1 MPVKHLILTTPT
13 VAKITGPT
21 EIEIDAPDCVMRLSF
36 PHADRRA
43 LHAICKTINFAVR
56 MKNAANQPSDRGSSG
71 NPDGGKI
78 DGIER
83 P

>member
-1 MPVKHLILTTPT
+1 MPMKHLILTTPA

-43 LHAICKTINFAVR
+43 LHAICKTVNFAVR
-56 MKNAANQPSDRGSSG
+56 MKNAANQPVDRGNPR
-71 NPDGGKI
+71 NPDGGEI
-78 DGIER
+78 NGIKQ

>member
-1 MPVKHLILTTPT
+1 MPMKHLILTTPA

-56 MKNAANQPSDRGSSG
+56 MKDAANQPVDRGNPR
-71 NPDGGKI
+71 NPDGGKV
-78 DGIER
+78 DGIQQ

>member
-1 MPVKHLILTTPT
+1 MPMKHLILTTPA

-43 LHAICKTINFAVR
+43 LHAICKTVNFAVR
-56 MKNAANQPSDRGSSG
+56 MKDAKHPDHSDSG
-71 NPDGGKI
+71 NLVGGKI
-78 DGIER
+78 DGIKQ

>member
-21 EIEIDAPDCVMRLSF
+21 EIEIAAPDCVMRLSF
-36 PHADRRA
+36 PQADRRA
-43 LHAICKTINFAVR
+43 LHAICKTVNFAVR
-56 MKNAANQPSDRGSSG
+56 MKNATDKSANRGDSR

>member
-1 MPVKHLILTTPT
+1 MPVKNLITTRPA

-43 LHAICKTINFAVR
+43 LHAICKTVNFAVR
-56 MKNAANQPSDRGSSG
+56 FKANAEHPDNCNPGDNPWNQ
-71 NPDGGKI
+71 I
-78 DGIER
+78 A
-83 P
+83 

>member
-1 MPVKHLILTTPT
+1 MPVKNLITTRPT

-21 EIEIDAPDCVMRLSF
+21 EIEIDAPDCVVRLSF

-56 MKNAANQPSDRGSSG
+56 MKDAKHLDNCDPR
-71 NPDGGKI
+71 NPAGGKI
-78 DGIER
+78 NGIQQ

>member
-1 MPVKHLILTTPT
+1 MPVKNLITTRPT

-43 LHAICKTINFAVR
+43 LHAICKTVNFAVR
-56 MKNAANQPSDRGSSG
+56 MKDAKHLNNCNLG
-71 NPDGGKI
+71 NPARGEI
-78 DGIER
+78 DGIK
-83 P
+83 